1 MQYTVS
7 NMLVILK
14 SSSALAARNYFDQSL
29 RMGDY
34 YREGEQVLGRWH
46 GIAAARLGLVGEVTR
61 KSFCALIDNRHPMT
75 GEQLTPRNKADRV
88 PGFDFTFTAPKSV
101 SLLYAMTGD
110 ERITDALR
118 DAVADAMREVE
129 REMKTRVRVRG
140 KDSDRVTGNMVWAEF
155 LHHTARPIGGIP
167 DPHLH
172 IHAYTMNQT
181 YDDTEK
187 RWKAAQIG
195 DIKGEALYYEAVFHA
210 SLARRMT
217 ALGLGIERRGRFF
230 DIAGIGR
237 ALLDRFSQRRDIVE
251 RAAAAEG
258 NAENPEAK
266 RTLSRL
272 TRERKA
278 ENFTVGEL
286 RDVWKARLLPRE
298 RAAVD
303 AVILRARHGLNP
315 VERVDVREVTN
326 TELADAFKS
335 ESAVSERS
343 VLTQILRRGFG
354 GLVAGDA
361 KAALE
366 RVGIIRGQVGG
377 RSWITTSEAHA
388 LEQRVVSFARAGRNR
403 CAPMLP
409 RDYTIKTGWLNEQQR
424 TAILHLWRSQDRV
437 MMLRGGAGVGKT
449 TLMGEAVAG
458 MSAAGRKCFVF
469 ASTIP
474 ATEVLRAEGF
484 GGAQTV
490 QKLIANTE
498 LQQQLGDGAVVWVD
512 EAGLVDMATMARL
525 FELAGTHRWRVVL
538 SGDEKQHTPVR
549 RGDAMRLLR
558 QRAHL
563 PMAEVS
569 EIVRQRGDYKRAVQ
583 SIEGGLVEDGWKQ
596 LEAMGAIVE
605 VSGAERVERL
615 AADYVQA
622 LQAGDTV
629 LVVAPTNR
637 ERQAVTEAI
646 RSALKD
652 GGLLEKSDHA
662 FIFLRNLYWT
672 AEAKADASRYY
683 PGLTVRFRQNAKG
696 IVAGERFIVEATDG
710 GRVVGRDGA
719 GNLRTLPLSD
729 VARFEVY
736 RQESRHFS
744 VGDRA
749 RLVERCGVQDGG
761 ELTKGSFHL
770 VTGFTDGGEIILDHG
785 RVVPGDFP
793 FLDHGYSSTSVSAQ
807 GLTVNT
813 VLVAM
818 GTESV
823 PAMSR
828 EQFYVSVSRGKRRV
842 KLYVDDVREVREAVR
857 HTSARPSAHD
867 LTEGR
872 ISANTTRDQR
882 MRDWRRRLA
891 RTAERMA
898 RDRGGE
904 LDATLMRDARD
915 ELLVSYMGRVQEH
928 AAELGE

>member
-1 MQYTVS
+1 
-7 NMLVILK
+7 MLVILK

-61 KSFCALIDNRHPMT
+61 KSFCALIDNRHPVT
-75 GEQLTPRNKADRV
+75 GERLTPRNKVDRV

-118 DAVADAMREVE
+118 KSVADAMREVE

-210 SLARRMT
+210 SLARRLV

-230 DIAGIGR
+230 DIAGMGR
-237 ALLDRFSQRRDIVE
+237 TLLDRFSQRRDIVE
-251 RAAAAEG
+251 QAAAAEG
-258 NAENPEAK
+258 NSQNPDAK

-278 ENFTVGEL
+278 ENITVGEL

-298 RAAVD
+298 RAAID
-303 AVILRARHGLNP
+303 AVVARARHGLSQTEP
-315 VERVDVREVTN
+315 VDVREVTN

-335 ESAVSERS
+335 ESAVSEKS

-354 GLVAGDA
+354 GVIAGDA

-377 RSWITTSEAHA
+377 RSWITTTDAHA
-388 LEQRVVSFARAGRNR
+388 LEQQVVNFARAGRNR
-403 CAPMLP
+403 CAPMQAKG
-409 RDYTIKTGWLNEQQR
+409 YTIKTDWLNEQQR
-424 TAILHLWRSQDRV
+424 AAIMHLLQSQDRV

-458 MSAAGRKCFVF
+458 MSAGGRKCFVF

-484 GGAQTV
+484 GGSQTI
-490 QKLIANTE
+490 QKLIANRE
-498 LQQQLGDGAVVWVD
+498 IQQQLGDGAVVWVD

-525 FELAGTHRWRVVL
+525 FELAGTHRWRVIL

-563 PMAEVS
+563 PIAEVS

-583 SIEGGLVEDGWKQ
+583 SIEGGLVADGWKQ

-605 VSGAERVERL
+605 VSGEKRIEQL

-622 LQAGDTV
+622 VKAGDSV

-637 ERQAVTEAI
+637 ERQMVTEQI
-646 RSALKD
+646 RVALQRE
-652 GGLLEKSDHA
+652 GLLEQPDRA
-662 FIFLRNLYWT
+662 FSFLRNLYWT
-672 AEAKADASRYY
+672 SEAKADASRYY
-683 PGLTVRFRQNAKG
+683 SGLIVRFRQNAKG
-696 IVAGERFIVEATDG
+696 IVAGERFTVDAVEAK
-710 GRVVGRDGA
+710 GRVVGRDAEGH
-719 GNLRTLPLSD
+719 RRELPLLDPS
-729 VARFEVY
+729 RFEVY
-736 RQESRHFS
+736 QEEPRRFS
-744 VGDRA
+744 VGDRV
-749 RLVERCGVQDGG
+749 RLVERCSVRDGG

-770 VTGFTDGGEIILDHG
+770 VTGFTDDGEAVLDHG
-785 RVVPGDFP
+785 RVVPSDYP

-842 KLYVDDVREVREAVR
+842 RLYVDDVKEVREAVR

-882 MRDWRRRLA
+882 MRQWRRRLA

-898 RDRGGE
+898 RERGGE
-904 LDATLMRDARD
+904 LDATLMRDARN
-915 ELLVSYMGRVQEH
+915 ETLVRYMGRVQEH